1 MASRAYSS
9 KSMSLLRCYYTK
21 GVTITLS
28 IGCAMIIFMYFL
40 EDILLFLD
48 QDPIIS
54 AQARRYGLGISFC
67 LIFQYLFDCF
77 RNYFNSMGIFSQ
89 PMYLQFASLIIQLI
103 CSVIFVDFMEMG
115 FTGIILSTN
124 IAFVCLFLMA
134 IPLAKSKN
142 INLIPEFSI

>member
-1 MASRAYSS
+1 
-9 KSMSLLRCYYTK
+9 
-21 GVTITLS
+21 
-28 IGCAMIIFMYFL
+28 
-40 EDILLFLD
+40 
-48 QDPIIS
+48 
-54 AQARRYGLGISFC
+54 
-67 LIFQYLFDCF
+67 
-77 RNYFNSMGIFSQ
+77 
-89 PMYLQFASLIIQLI
+89 MYLQFASLIIQLI